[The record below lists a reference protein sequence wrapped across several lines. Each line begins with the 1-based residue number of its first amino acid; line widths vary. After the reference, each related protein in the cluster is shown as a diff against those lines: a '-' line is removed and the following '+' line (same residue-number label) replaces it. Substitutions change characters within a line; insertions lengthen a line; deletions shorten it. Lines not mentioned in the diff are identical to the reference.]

1 VSDEEPKQFPNRY
14 RTALEAVASQA
25 QSELTTLGYGQIPGP
40 AEKLSS
46 PVNDRDK
53 WNSPLCDSYAQSISS
68 HITTIL
74 SQIEAARSQIQA
86 VCDGPNEPSSF
97 SEETAENSW
106 KIHWNIT

>member
-1 VSDEEPKQFPNRY
+1 MSDEEPKQLPTRY

-46 PVNDRDK
+46 PVNDRRK
-53 WNSPLCDSYAQSISS
+53 WDSPLCDSYAQSISS

-86 VCDGPNEPSSF
+86 VCNSPDNPSSF